1 MNKTINQLIEYG
13 LKNHMISKE
22 DESYAV
28 NLLLDLLKIDQFEKE
43 ETEEVSIYQILDKM
57 LDYAVVHVTN
67 SMRSSIL
74 KLAITYYHPV

>member
-28 NLLLDLLKIDQFEKE
+28 NLLLDLLKIVCLVLYKI
-43 ETEEVSIYQILDKM
+43 VN
-57 LDYAVVHVTN
+57 DYLH
-67 SMRSSIL
+67 IPQ
-74 KLAITYYHPV
+74 K

>member
-43 ETEEVSIYQILDKM
+43 ETEEVSILQILVEWCRVSD
-57 LDYAVVHVTN
+57 N
-67 SMRSSIL
+67 SGAMVL
-74 KLAITYYHPV
+74 E

>member
-28 NLLLDLLKIDQFEKE
+28 NLLLDLLKI
-43 ETEEVSIYQILDKM
+43 LDSKKFWQSDSRM
-57 LDYAVVHVTN
+57 ISDW
-67 SMRSSIL
+67 I
-74 KLAITYYHPV
+74 